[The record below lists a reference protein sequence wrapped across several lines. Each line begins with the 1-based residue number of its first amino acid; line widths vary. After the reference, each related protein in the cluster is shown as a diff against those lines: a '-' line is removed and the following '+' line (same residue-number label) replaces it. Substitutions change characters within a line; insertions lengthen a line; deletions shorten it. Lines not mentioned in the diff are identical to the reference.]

1 MLSLFKSTLL
11 VSFALVALQL
21 QVISAAPQDPA
32 AGFGGDGGYGGLEG
46 HGGNPTEIPV
56 GPVTIAAQTDFVP
69 LNNILPIV
77 NVYPPN
83 INDYSWDPYYDPYYG
98 GLGGLGDNDVLGG
111 LGASAG
117 LGGISA
123 LGGLGGLGALG
134 GLGGLGAPG
143 AQAGLG
149 GLRGVRGVGEFGPM
163 GGINVDGLENI
174 VGPGGLVL

>member
-32 AGFGGDGGYGGLEG
+32 AGFG
-46 HGGNPTEIPV
+46 V